1 VGSALGLGVTGIAG
15 PGGGSEEKPVG
26 TVHIAL
32 AHSAGVVERAL
43 ALPGDRDAIRW
54 QASQVAL
61 DMVRML
67 LLYGAGDG
75 KLSSRAQSRISKK
88 TSF

>member
-1 VGSALGLGVTGIAG
+1 MVGVAG

-61 DMVRML
+61 DMARMH

-75 KLSSRAQSRISKK
+75 KLPSKAQNRISKK
-88 TSF
+88 GNF